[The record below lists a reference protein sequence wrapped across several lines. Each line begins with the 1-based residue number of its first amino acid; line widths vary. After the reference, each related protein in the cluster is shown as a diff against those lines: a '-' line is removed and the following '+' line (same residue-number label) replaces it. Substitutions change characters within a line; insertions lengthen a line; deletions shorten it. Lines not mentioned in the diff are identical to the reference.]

1 MKTFAI
7 FFLLVLTS
15 FSLSSQ
21 ICDDDEKLAVITLLT
36 DIYANE
42 TSWNIADGQ
51 GVVIASG
58 ENFQNSTTYIDSIC
72 IPAAACLTFTV
83 EDSFGDGIFAPGYI
97 KMELDGI
104 ELFNISAF
112 KSSSSVTFDCSPGQ
126 SCVDAIMISEET
138 VTFKPEGEWYKFI
151 PDENGLYKVSTC
163 DDVVC
168 DTKLWI
174 YDDCN
179 DILIA
184 EGHEGTTFYGDDG
197 DCGLQA
203 EISGVM
209 LGGDEYYIRV
219 RSDANCQGDMLEI
232 SYLGPITGCTNPA
245 ACNYNPLATIDDGSC
260 DIDGIDCP
268 KPDLLMDVGALR
280 NSMVIRKETNN
291 DECLINEGCMRGYGE
306 RDIINFRTVIANV
319 GDADY
324 FIGRPEE
331 NPDQFDYD
339 NCHNHY
345 HYGGY
350 AEYVL
355 YDEYGQYIP
364 IGFKNGFCV
373 IDLTCPSQD
382 MYQYSCNYMGISAG
396 CVDIYDEYLA
406 CQWIDITDVPDGNYT
421 FVTRVN
427 WDNAPDAL
435 GQIEK
440 DTVNNWAQV
449 CINLDRSSGNLT
461 MDIVDDCEPYLDCLG
476 NLYGKAE
483 VDCKGDC
490 NGSALRGDIDG
501 DGSLSDSDRG
511 LYADQALEHV
521 AATNCSDL
529 NADGKITVYDV
540 AMLTDCMLFGDD
552 HVHIDG
558 TAAHDHCTF
567 PAGIYNST
575 TPAQFEI
582 SEVTAD
588 YFTIAMRNS
597 ASDILAYQFEISGV
611 EIVSMDNLVDQFT
624 AELMIKSNNTNN
636 LLVMSE
642 SNSFIAKNAS
652 YGEVLRVYYTAPD
665 APDVCIEVIEVVNA
679 KYEQIDAS
687 ENIICASLEGL
698 STSDFSIDDIKVY
711 PNPFKNQTMIQMQVS
726 DQYQIKLYDTSGRI
740 VRTDS
745 FSGDHF
751 TFRKNDLPEGVLFLT
766 VTSDNVAYRSRL
778 IVQ

>member
-1 MKTFAI
+1 MMSI
-7 FFLLVLTS
+7 
-15 FSLSSQ
+15 SL
-21 ICDDDEKLAVITLLT
+21 
-36 DIYANE
+36 
-42 TSWNIADGQ
+42 
-51 GVVIASG
+51 
-58 ENFQNSTTYIDSIC
+58 
-72 IPAAACLTFTV
+72 
-83 EDSFGDGIFAPGYI
+83 
-97 KMELDGI
+97 
-104 ELFNISAF
+104 
-112 KSSSSVTFDCSPGQ
+112 
-126 SCVDAIMISEET
+126 
-138 VTFKPEGEWYKFI
+138 
-151 PDENGLYKVSTC
+151 
-163 DDVVC
+163 
-168 DTKLWI
+168 
-174 YDDCN
+174 
-179 DILIA
+179 
-184 EGHEGTTFYGDDG
+184 
-197 DCGLQA
+197 
-203 EISGVM
+203 
-209 LGGDEYYIRV
+209 
-219 RSDANCQGDMLEI
+219 
-232 SYLGPITGCTNPA
+232 
-245 ACNYNPLATIDDGSC
+245 
-260 DIDGIDCP
+260 
-268 KPDLLMDVGALR
+268 
-280 NSMVIRKETNN
+280 
-291 DECLINEGCMRGYGE
+291 
-306 RDIINFRTVIANV
+306 
-319 GDADY
+319 
-324 FIGRPEE
+324 
-331 NPDQFDYD
+331 
-339 NCHNHY
+339 
-345 HYGGY
+345 
-350 AEYVL
+350 
-355 YDEYGQYIP
+355 
-364 IGFKNGFCV
+364 
-373 IDLTCPSQD
+373 
-382 MYQYSCNYMGISAG
+382 
-396 CVDIYDEYLA
+396 
-406 CQWIDITDVPDGNYT
+406 
-421 FVTRVN
+421 RVN

-751 TFRKNDLPEGVLFLT
+751 TFRKNDLPEGVFFLT